1 MGILSLTALMTLQS
15 SRKYQFCCNSCECGF
30 AEAAAGCRDEMGR
43 VGNTGLT
50 VHKTQSIRA
59 EVYDQHFANSAARAL
74 GNLLQVEALRV

>member
-1 MGILSLTALMTLQS
+1 
-15 SRKYQFCCNSCECGF
+15 
-30 AEAAAGCRDEMGR
+30 MGR

-74 GNLLQVEALRV
+74 GNLLQVEALRFNF